1 MTALR
6 AKFIRDLTVRG
17 RAQRTQR
24 SYIKLPRLLM
34 PCGENVKSVSLQG
47 WMTTSASRF
56 GRLSFKPLWS
66 WQIALKGEQLSVTD
80 DILTIIAIMLPDF
93 EKVGLN
99 VAMRSLNVLMAQ
111 PQGDYCDVHSRL
123 QQMKSACMTKQVG
136 TNVFTAETRTTCD
149 GSLGGLLQN
158 VVNTVARQ
166 R

>member
-99 VAMRSLNVLMAQ
+99 VAMRNLNVLMAQ
-111 PQGDYCDVHSRL
+111 PQGDYC
-123 QQMKSACMTKQVG
+123 
-136 TNVFTAETRTTCD
+136 
-149 GSLGGLLQN
+149 
-158 VVNTVARQ
+158 
-166 R
+166 

>member
-1 MTALR
+1 M
-6 AKFIRDLTVRG
+6 AKIASFGADLNAQTSDVCKPAAMENPVRIR
-17 RAQRTQR
+17 
-24 SYIKLPRLLM
+24 
-34 PCGENVKSVSLQG
+34 
-47 WMTTSASRF
+47 
-56 GRLSFKPLWS
+56 PL
-66 WQIALKGEQLSVTD
+66 A
-80 DILTIIAIMLPDF
+80 
-93 EKVGLN
+93 
-99 VAMRSLNVLMAQ
+99 RSLNVLMAQ